1 VENGENCEAFVASA
15 KTKFLSFYYY
25 NNHRYHEAIDNV
37 TPSDKYFG
45 RDREILE
52 QRKKIKA
59 ETVKKRR
66 KWNQKMALIE
76 GIN

>member
-1 VENGENCEAFVASA
+1 LGSEFRGVVRSNKSRNAS
-15 KTKFLSFYYY
+15 
-25 NNHRYHEAIDNV
+25 INV

-59 ETVKKRR
+59 ETMKQRR
-66 KWNQKMALIE
+66 KWNQKMALTE

>member
-1 VENGENCEAFVASA
+1 MDSLLA
-15 KTKFLSFYYY
+15 
-25 NNHRYHEAIDNV
+25 
-37 TPSDKYFG
+37 

-59 ETVKKRR
+59 ETMKQRR
-66 KWNQKMALIE
+66 KWSQKMALTE